1 DKRAYPEETIFV
13 VRVSPDDHSAAQN
26 IGNLLDRELAKS
38 DFKGFVTVRRQE
50 PDASSTDVL
59 PKGIACGRPIA
70 TTINPSPPIGWR
82 KRPNLPRPTR
92 SGWRTSPT
100 SRPRKAGF
108 IWPPCWTS
116 TAARSW

>member
-1 DKRAYPEETIFV
+1 MTLFTPSSSQDIEQLVEKRFKEGGVNPISIDKRAYPEETIFV

-70 TTINPSPPIGWR
+70 TTI
-82 KRPNLPRPTR
+82 
-92 SGWRTSPT
+92 
-100 SRPRKAGF
+100 
-108 IWPPCWTS
+108 
-116 TAARSW
+116 